1 MLRFALTVI
10 TAVSLGV
17 AGATGAYA
25 QSSSAQAKKQAAA
38 KAPAKKAPVQKAVA
52 KKSTGNKKA
61 VAKSGLD
68 KREKLVKKTTV
79 VKGRTKTN
87 YRRVS
92 ARQSVPVV
100 PAVVTVGE
108 LAGLNLTHDP
118 MALRSNVALVLD
130 QASSQVLFEKNADVA
145 LPIAS
150 VTKLMTALVVVEA
163 GLDNNEILTITDDDI
178 DREKHTGSRLRLGA
192 RLTRDDMLHIA
203 LMSSENR
210 AASALGRHY
219 PGGLPAFVNAMNA
232 KAKLLGMKNTHYV
245 DSTGL
250 SRHNVSSAHDLAKL
264 VVGAYQHELI
274 RNYSTDSKYSVDAIG
289 RQLEY
294 GSSNRL
300 IRNGAGND
308 WEIGL
313 QKTGFINEAGHCLV
327 MQTKIDNRPII
338 MVFLDSKGKLSPV
351 GDANRLRKWIADG
364 DQTKHV
370 HEEAPVAPVAA
381 VKAPAPQTLTN
392 ARGIRMEPVV
402 NPAIEAEV
410 KHKWLSGLEANTAP
424 SLKKSVTTTQSN
436 VEG

>member
-1 MLRFALTVI
+1 MFRFALTVI
-10 TAVSLGV
+10 TAMSVGV
-17 AGATGAYA
+17 AGASVAHA
-25 QSSSAQAKKQAAA
+25 QTSATQAKKPASAKAAPAKKQASP
-38 KAPAKKAPVQKAVA
+38 KKKA
-52 KKSTGNKKA
+52 
-61 VAKSGLD
+61 AKSGLD
-68 KREKLVKKTTV
+68 NREKLVKKTTV
-79 VKGRTKTN
+79 TRGKKNTN
-87 YRRVS
+87 YQRVS
-92 ARQSVPVV
+92 ARQSMPVV
-100 PAVVTVGE
+100 PPVMTAGE
-108 LAGLNLTHDP
+108 LAGLNLTQDP
-118 MALRSNVALVLD
+118 LALRSNVALVLD
-130 QASSQVLFEKNADVA
+130 QANSEVLFEKNANVA

-163 GLDNNEILTITDDDI
+163 GLDRNEVLTITDDDV

-219 PGGLPAFVNAMNA
+219 PGGLPAFVAAMNA

-264 VVGAYQHELI
+264 VVAAYQHSLI
-274 RNYSTDSKYSVDAIG
+274 REYSTDSKYSVDATQG

-300 IRNGAGND
+300 IRNGLND
-308 WEIGL
+308 DWNIGL

-351 GDANRLRKWIADG
+351 GDATRLRKWIAKG
-364 DQTKHV
+364 DQSNH
-370 HEEAPVAPVAA
+370 
-381 VKAPAPQTLTN
+381 VKAETTDAAAEKLPQVMTN
-392 ARGIRMEPVV
+392 ARGVRMEPVV
-402 NPAIEAEV
+402 DNTIESEV
-410 KHKWLSGLEANTAP
+410 KHKWLSGLEANTSPA
-424 SLKKSVTTTQSN
+424 LKNKAKTTQSN
-436 VEG
+436 LES